1 MSERGPQPPT
11 RMRNRSN
18 AFAQAARHSRR
29 VRYLRLAIII
39 GSSVAVVALI
49 MRAFYDPFSALP
61 DNFSVAQSTLN
72 GTRVTMEMPKLSG
85 FRSDGRPYDVRA
97 RSGVQDIRTPSI
109 IELNDL
115 DARFDTRGGASLR
128 VAAPRGVYDGS
139 KDFMRLYNGVRIASE
154 SGYDIRMQDADVD
167 FKQGHITTANP
178 VSVVMSSGT
187 IMRSR
192 ATPPGSREICA
203 CTSST
208 RAMFSARSIWRDI
221 QYRLLAVRL
230 SMRVPPVPRCPWCR
244 RPARS

>member
-187 IMRSR
+187 INADSLEARDNGDRILFNGNVRTLFRSSSGGE
-192 ATPPGSREICA
+192 ATEETA
-203 CTSST
+203 
-208 RAMFSARSIWRDI
+208 
-221 QYRLLAVRL
+221 Q
-230 SMRVPPVPRCPWCR
+230 
-244 RPARS
+244 

>member
-1 MSERGPQPPT
+1 
-11 RMRNRSN
+11 MRNRSN

-187 IMRSR
+187 INADSLEARDNGDRILFNGNVRTLFRSSSGGE
-192 ATPPGSREICA
+192 ATEETA
-203 CTSST
+203 
-208 RAMFSARSIWRDI
+208 
-221 QYRLLAVRL
+221 Q
-230 SMRVPPVPRCPWCR
+230 
-244 RPARS
+244 

>member
-128 VAAPRGVYDGS
+128 VAAPRGGYDGS

-187 IMRSR
+187 INADSLEARDNGDRILFNGNVRNLFSRSSGGE
-192 ATPPGSREICA
+192 ATEENA
-203 CTSST
+203 
-208 RAMFSARSIWRDI
+208 
-221 QYRLLAVRL
+221 Q
-230 SMRVPPVPRCPWCR
+230 
-244 RPARS
+244 

>member
-18 AFAQAARHSRR
+18 AFAQAARHSKR

-39 GSSVAVVALI
+39 GSSVAVLALI

-187 IMRSR
+187 INADSLEARDNGDRILFNGNVRTLFRS
-192 ATPPGSREICA
+192 
-203 CTSST
+203 SSGGEAAEET
-208 RAMFSARSIWRDI
+208 A
-221 QYRLLAVRL
+221 Q
-230 SMRVPPVPRCPWCR
+230 
-244 RPARS
+244 